1 MMNTMKN
8 HVASRPIFLIVFML
22 SLAVVQA
29 RAQDDLP
36 IEISEDDLLEEMIIS
51 EDDLSIDDLIPE
63 PELPVERS
71 INDDPA
77 DFKDAPLFLGEPE
90 ESGVWTGDEDDTATL
105 DDVPNL
111 GPGAPPKKSSGGI
124 DVTAYEELLKENIDL
139 RKDMNAFAE
148 ESRMLSQEIVGL
160 KKIAKAN
167 DDQLTDSIRVIQELK
182 REQAAAKTAST
193 PAAAPAPD
201 GKALE
206 TAKRALSEAR
216 EKASMLENEI
226 SALTAENERLKEQAR
241 TAASGAG
248 NAQRPAVSGVAG
260 PKPGSDLYQAMEQE
274 SFTLKNQLK
283 AVESERDALEQKVG
297 ALDAERE
304 TLTETG
310 EGAAAREKALRTE
323 VAEALSGQD
332 AYKASMANML
342 EHVPGLEQ
350 ELAQLKSDV
359 DSKDVT
365 ILNKERELKTLRQE
379 LERRELRI
387 IKAERMAELLE
398 KTRADVRKVSENE
411 KRDMHFNM
419 AVVYMKEANYR
430 AAEKEY
436 LHALRIDPTDADT
449 HYNLAILYDD
459 HTGDPPRAARHYR
472 SYLKLAPN
480 SEDVDRVKTWLVA
493 LEMRR

>member
-22 SLAVVQA
+22 SLAVVQI
-29 RAQDDLP
+29 RAQEDLP
-36 IEISEDDLLEEMIIS
+36 IEISDVDLLEEMLIS
-51 EDDLSIDDLIPE
+51 EDDLNVDDLIPE
-63 PELPVERS
+63 PEAPVVLS
-71 INDDPA
+71 VNDDPA
-77 DFKDAPLFLGEPE
+77 DLKNATLFLEEPE
-90 ESGVWTGDEDDTATL
+90 EGEVWTGDEDDMATI
-105 DDVPNL
+105 DDAANFS
-111 GPGAPPKKSSGGI
+111 PGAPAKKPGGGI
-124 DVTAYEELLKENIDL
+124 DVTAYEDLLKENIDL

-182 REQAAAKTAST
+182 REQAAAKPAST
-193 PAAAPAPD
+193 SAAPAPSD
-201 GKALE
+201 GKALD
-206 TAKRALSEAR
+206 TARVALTEAL
-216 EKASMLENEI
+216 EKASMLENEFA
-226 SALTAENERLKEQAR
+226 ALTAENERLKTQAS
-241 TAASGAG
+241 TAATGKG
-248 NAQRPAVSGVAG
+248 NAPGPAVSGMAG
-260 PKPGSDLYQAMEQE
+260 PKPGSDLYKAMEQE
-274 SFTLKNQLK
+274 SFKLKDQVK
-283 AVESERDALEQKVG
+283 AVETERDALAQKVG
-297 ALDAERE
+297 ALEAEKM
-304 TLTETG
+304 TLAETG
-310 EGAAAREKALRTE
+310 EGAAAREQALRTE
-323 VAEALSGQD
+323 VAEALSGQE

-350 ELAQLKSDV
+350 ELAQLKSAV
-359 DSKDVT
+359 DAKDAT
-365 ILNKERELKTLRQE
+365 ILSKERELKTLRQE

-398 KTRADVRKVSENE
+398 KTSADVRKASENE

-459 HTGDPPRAARHYR
+459 HMGDPRRAARHYR

-480 SEDVDRVKTWLVA
+480 SDDVDSVKTWLVA
-493 LEMRR
+493 LEMRQ